1 MNKLIKVILF
11 LIVGMVQVFAWGGLR
26 GDTLAKELDEAV
38 LNRSFYLQQRE
49 QRITQL
55 KDMFLLSK
63 ISLWQQ
69 YEINHQL
76 YEEFKKKQQDS
87 AIYYIK
93 RNMEIASFMKDTV
106 RIYTSRLRLA
116 TLYAFSGMYRES
128 EGLLRSIDREL
139 LSKEQ
144 KQDFYEAYYSFF
156 SYYST
161 NLDSF
166 EYRKQLDLYKDSL
179 LSVLDTASYRYKIN
193 LAQKYLAH
201 GKARSAEK
209 VPLLAIYS
217 SA

>member
-63 ISLWQQ
+63 ISLWQE

-76 YEEFKKKQQDS
+76 YEEFKKIQQDS

-93 RNMEIASFMKDTV
+93 RNMEIAS
-106 RIYTSRLRLA
+106 
-116 TLYAFSGMYRES
+116 
-128 EGLLRSIDREL
+128 DR
-139 LSKEQ
+139 K
-144 KQDFYEAYYSFF
+144 
-156 SYYST
+156 
-161 NLDSF
+161 
-166 EYRKQLDLYKDSL
+166 
-179 LSVLDTASYRYKIN
+179 SV
-193 LAQKYLAH
+193 
-201 GKARSAEK
+201 
-209 VPLLAIYS
+209 V
-217 SA
+217 

>member
-26 GDTLAKELDEAV
+26 GGTLAKELDEAV

-63 ISLWQQ
+63 ISLWQE

-76 YEEFKKKQQDS
+76 YEEFKKIQQDS

-116 TLYAFSGMYRES
+116 TLYAFSGMY
-128 EGLLRSIDREL
+128 REL

-201 GKARSAEK
+201 GQARSAEK

>member
-26 GDTLAKELDEAV
+26 GGTLAKELDEAV

-63 ISLWQQ
+63 ISLWQE

-76 YEEFKKKQQDS
+76 YEEFKK
-87 AIYYIK
+87 
-93 RNMEIASFMKDTV
+93 IASFMKDTV

-201 GKARSAEK
+201 GQARSAEK

>member
-26 GDTLAKELDEAV
+26 GGTLAKELDEAV

-63 ISLWQQ
+63 ISLWQE

-76 YEEFKKKQQDS
+76 YEEFKKIQQDS

-179 LSVLDTASYRYKIN
+179 LSVLDTASYR
-193 LAQKYLAH
+193 
-201 GKARSAEK
+201 
-209 VPLLAIYS
+209 
-217 SA
+217 

>member
-11 LIVGMVQVFAWGGLR
+11 LIVGMVQAFAWGGLR

-63 ISLWQQ
+63 ISLWQ
-69 YEINHQL
+69 
-76 YEEFKKKQQDS
+76 EFKKIQQDS

-93 RNMEIASFMKDTV
+93 RNMEIASFMKDTA

-128 EGLLRSIDREL
+128 ESLLRSIDREL

-201 GKARSAEK
+201 GQARSAEK

>member
-1 MNKLIKVILF
+1 
-11 LIVGMVQVFAWGGLR
+11 
-26 GDTLAKELDEAV
+26 
-38 LNRSFYLQQRE
+38 
-49 QRITQL
+49 
-55 KDMFLLSK
+55 
-63 ISLWQQ
+63 
-69 YEINHQL
+69 
-76 YEEFKKKQQDS
+76 
-87 AIYYIK
+87 
-93 RNMEIASFMKDTV
+93 MEIASFMKDTA

-116 TLYAFSGMYRES
+116 TLYAFSGMYHES
-128 EGLLRSIDREL
+128 ESLLRSIDREL

-179 LSVLDTASYRYKIN
+179 LSVLDTASYQYKIN

-201 GKARSAEK
+201 GQARSAEK

>member
-26 GDTLAKELDEAV
+26 GGTLAKELDEAV

-63 ISLWQQ
+63 ISLWQE

-76 YEEFKKKQQDS
+76 YEEFKKIQQDS

-144 KQDFYEAYYSFF
+144 KQDFYEVIIRF
-156 SYYST
+156 SLIT
-161 NLDSF
+161 VRIWILLNIGNNLI
-166 EYRKQLDLYKDSL
+166 YTRIRYC
-179 LSVLDTASYRYKIN
+179 LS
-193 LAQKYLAH
+193 
-201 GKARSAEK
+201 
-209 VPLLAIYS
+209 
-217 SA
+217 